1 MAETKQSAR
10 VEESQQAY
18 WWGGWDDLGWDDL
31 EDGITV
37 SRRAVFAPTLCA
49 EQLALARPAPV
60 EEPAPEVLRRAI
72 TA

>member
-1 MAETKQSAR
+1 MAEAKQSAR
-10 VEESQQAY
+10 GEEPQQAY

-37 SRRAVFAPTLCA
+37 SRRAVFAPTLHA
-49 EQLALARPAPV
+49 EALVQARPAPV
-60 EEPAPEVLRRAI
+60 EEPAPPVLRRAI